1 MINVH
6 RKLCMAIVPTAIIGV
21 FLVAVLMHFL
31 TKYALDS
38 ILKDTPEHVQIVNLA
53 LYRIDVFTIVLAII
67 ATAIFIWITIIRFK
81 KLAEADIGKYLQ
93 AMDSARSHIIM
104 TDAEG
109 AIIYANKGAEDITG
123 YTFEEMRGNTSR
135 LWGGLMPREFYK
147 DLWRTVKTELK
158 PFRAEVKNR
167 RKNQDEYYALVCI
180 TPILNKAKRL
190 TGFVV
195 TEEDITGQINNQKYT
210 QLQYEL
216 ISILSGENLT
226 DAMLRDILLKIAESF
241 SWSFAAIW
249 ILSDTDG
256 TLHCAYLWSSKT
268 DQYASF
274 EKITRQITFK
284 PRVGLPGRVYA
295 TCRPHWIVDAVHDPN
310 FPRAPY
316 AAEVGLHTGF
326 AFPIFVGNR
335 VYAVLEFFS
344 EEKLPQD
351 EQMLKSYMLIGNQMG
366 QYKLRNDEREK
377 LDIAKSEFISLASHQ
392 LRTPI
397 AGLCWLIEA
406 MQFNS
411 ANLTPK
417 QKEYLNNLSGQS
429 KRMIELVEDLLNI
442 SRIELKSPA
451 MADRRIIKI
460 GEFADK
466 FIKSMTSYATLNKHT
481 MSLED
486 KVGASVAVEANERAL
501 NIVMQNL
508 ASNAVDYSPE
518 NTAVAIVIERA
529 DDFIKISIF
538 NRGPAISEDE
548 QPHLFERFY
557 RGKSGKKMKA
567 EGSGLGLYIC
577 KKIIEEFGGKI
588 GFESK
593 EGQDTCFWFTIPL
606 K

>member
-93 AMDSARSHIIM
+93 AMDSARSPIIM

-190 TGFVV
+190 TGFVA
-195 TEEDITGQINNQKYT
+195 TEQDITK
-210 QLQYEL
+210 
-216 ISILSGENLT
+216 
-226 DAMLRDILLKIAESF
+226 LKE
-241 SWSFAAIW
+241 
-249 ILSDTDG
+249 
-256 TLHCAYLWSSKT
+256 
-268 DQYASF
+268 
-274 EKITRQITFK
+274 
-284 PRVGLPGRVYA
+284 
-295 TCRPHWIVDAVHDPN
+295 
-310 FPRAPY
+310 
-316 AAEVGLHTGF
+316 
-326 AFPIFVGNR
+326 
-335 VYAVLEFFS
+335 
-344 EEKLPQD
+344 
-351 EQMLKSYMLIGNQMG
+351 
-366 QYKLRNDEREK
+366 

-397 AGLCWLIEA
+397 AGLNWLIEA
-406 MQFNS
+406 IQFNS

-501 NIVMQNL
+501 NI
-508 ASNAVDYSPE
+508 E
-518 NTAVAIVIERA
+518 
-529 DDFIKISIF
+529 
-538 NRGPAISEDE
+538 
-548 QPHLFERFY
+548 
-557 RGKSGKKMKA
+557 
-567 EGSGLGLYIC
+567 
-577 KKIIEEFGGKI
+577 I
-588 GFESK
+588 GR
-593 EGQDTCFWFTIPL
+593 
-606 K
+606 